1 MSDREQ
7 GGPEE
12 TPRRGRHRRPD
23 GAPPNGFSLNGVPD
37 SGTPGGRAHGNGAP
51 AAPGSGDSWFDPGP
65 RAQGPQGPQGPWQ
78 QPANGSHVNG
88 SPHNGYDNGSHT
100 NGRHVNG
107 SGGPA
112 MGRPLPPRVPHP
124 AVTPAAGAEEAPDL
138 MAVQSDDAL
147 IDALARGY
155 GGGDGGGE
163 DDRIAAMLAAWKA
176 EVDADPIPE
185 LVDTDTALATIMA
198 VTGGPI
204 DVDTTVFP
212 AVPADVEATGPRG
225 AVGAEAEDVA
235 ATVTPMRR
243 SRRPG
248 KRARHLVPLA
258 GAAALIVVAVT
269 GVSIGAHSAQ
279 PGDALFGVTEVLYTE
294 TAQSRQAAVD
304 AQAGIVAVKESLASG
319 DTSGAAAQLTNVE
332 TLMAKVKPEDGAP
345 VLQANQRFLTMKLQE
360 TPAGQKADPE
370 APLRDGT
377 PAPAPPSI
385 PGKPSTPTSPSTP
398 GGSVT
403 STPSAPPTTSTRPPS
418 TTTAPTTTQSPSGTV
433 RPTSEG
439 QPDPSSTTSGMGST
453 STSDRTP
460 VTQPS

>member
-1 MSDREQ
+1 MSDRES

-23 GAPPNGFSLNGVPD
+23 GAPPNGFPLNGVPN
-37 SGTPGGRAHGNGAP
+37 GG
-51 AAPGSGDSWFDPGP
+51 APGSGQPSNGDSWFDPGP
-65 RAQGPQGPQGPWQ
+65 RAQGPQGPWQ
-78 QPANGSHVNG
+78 QPTNGSHANGSPRNGSYTNGSHVNG
-88 SPHNGYDNGSHT
+88 SSG

-107 SGGPA
+107 SGRPA
-112 MGRPLPPRVPHP
+112 MGRPLPPRVPQP

-147 IDALARGY
+147 IDALSRGY
-155 GGGDGGGE
+155 GGGGGGGE

-212 AVPADVEATGPRG
+212 VVTADSAVTGPQD
-225 AVGAEAEDVA
+225 AVGGAAEEGAG

-243 SRRPG
+243 SKRPG

-279 PGDALFGVTEVLYTE
+279 PGDALFGVTQVLYTE

-304 AQAGIVAVKESLASG
+304 AQAGIVKVKESLASG
-319 DTSGAAAQLTNVE
+319 DTSGAAAQLTDVE

-403 STPSAPPTTSTRPPS
+403 STPSAPPTTSTQPPS

-453 STSDRTP
+453 STSDATSASR
-460 VTQPS
+460 PS

>member
-1 MSDREQ
+1 MSDREP

-12 TPRRGRHRRPD
+12 APRRGRHRRPD
-23 GAPPNGFSLNGVPD
+23 SAPPNGFPLDGVPNNGAPRNGVP
-37 SGTPGGRAHGNGAP
+37 
-51 AAPGSGDSWFDPGP
+51 FEPGP
-65 RAQGPQGPQGPWQ
+65 RAQDPQGPSQPPDQGGRRHSAADRPV
-78 QPANGSHVNG
+78 NGSH
-88 SPHNGYDNGSHT
+88 PDGSHGNGGYS

-107 SGGPA
+107 TGGPA
-112 MGRPLPPRVPHP
+112 TGRSLPPRVPQP
-124 AVTPAAGAEEAPDL
+124 AVTPPAGAEDAPDL

-155 GGGDGGGE
+155 GGGGEDGE

-198 VTGGPI
+198 VTGGPV

-212 AVPADVEATGPRG
+212 VVQADVEATGPQG
-225 AVGAEAEDVA
+225 PAGDPADG

-248 KRARHLVPLA
+248 KKARHLVPLV

-269 GVSIGAHSAQ
+269 GVSIGAHGAQ

-304 AQAGIVAVKESLASG
+304 AQAGIAAVKESLSSG
-319 DTSGAAAQLTNVE
+319 DTSGAAQQLTAVE
-332 TLMAKVKPEDGAP
+332 QLMAKVHPEDGAP

-377 PAPAPPSI
+377 PPPAPPSI
-385 PGKPSTPTSPSTP
+385 PGTPSTPTAPPTP

-403 STPSAPPTTSTRPPS
+403 STPSAPPTTSTQPPS
-418 TTTAPTTTQSPSGTV
+418 TTAAPTTTQSPSGTPK
-433 RPTSEG
+433 PTSEG
-439 QPDPSSTTSGMGST
+439 RPDPSSTTSGLGST
-453 STSDRTP
+453 STSDPTP
-460 VTQPS
+460 VPQPS